1 MTKIVKKRIKR
12 MKKEANPNVEEPV
25 VERTMKY
32 YITQTGKDLL
42 EGYKAGDYKKAEDV
56 AAEKVKKRV
65 AKARKAGKKISPSQE
80 GRRLGVATYYAGRE
94 AIRRS

>member
-1 MTKIVKKRIKR
+1 
-12 MKKEANPNVEEPV
+12 
-25 VERTMKY
+25 MKY
-32 YITQTGKDLL
+32 YVTQAGRGLL

-65 AKARKAGKKISPSQE
+65 AKARARGEKISPSQE
-80 GRRLGVATYYAGRE
+80 GKRSGVATYYAGRE